1 MSSAPQVSFDDEL
14 DLRELLL
21 RLWRG
26 RVWIVAC
33 AAICMTVAA
42 AIAFTTVP
50 VYRAKTVLTPAGD
63 RDNLG
68 RSLSSALGSLGGL
81 ASLAGVD
88 VGGVDSAVEEA
99 LAVLTSRAFTEEF
112 IRENDLMPELFPREW
127 DAAAKRWKDPQDVPT
142 LARAY
147 RIFDRDVRLVER
159 DKKTGLVVLQ
169 IDWRDRE
176 KASQWANLLV
186 RKLNTEMRARAI
198 AQSEASIGFLKKEL
212 ADTTVLEIRE
222 SINRLLESQIRQRM
236 LANVT
241 QEYAFRV
248 VDRALIPDL
257 TDKVRPKKLLM
268 LLVGGILGGFLG
280 AAIVLLR
287 GFLLAPSRS
296 HPPAP

>member
-1 MSSAPQVSFDDEL
+1 MASTADSHYEDEL

-26 RVWIVAC
+26 RLWIVAC
-33 AAICMTVAA
+33 GVICLLVSA

-63 RDNLG
+63 RDSLG

-88 VGGVDSAVEEA
+88 VGGTDAAVEEA
-99 LAVLTSRAFTEEF
+99 LAVLTSRAFTERF
-112 IRENDLMPELFPREW
+112 IEENNLMPELFAKEW
-127 DAAAKRWKDPQDVPT
+127 DATNKTWKNPGDAPT
-142 LARAY
+142 LAHAF
-147 RIFDRDVRLVER
+147 RIFDSDVRFVER

-169 IDWRDRE
+169 IDWTDRP
-176 KASQWANLLV
+176 KAAAWANSMIQ
-186 RKLNTEMRARAI
+186 KLNTEMRARAI
-198 AQSEASIGFLKKEL
+198 QQSEASIGFLKNEI
-212 ADTTVLEIRE
+212 ANTTVLEIRE
-222 SINRLLESQIRQRM
+222 SINRLLEGQIRQRM

-248 VDRALIPDL
+248 VDRAMVPDV

-280 AAIVLLR
+280 AAIVLLH
-287 GFLLAPSRS
+287 GFLRGPTGAAPK
-296 HPPAP
+296 AT